1 MADGAIQPHIHDCI
15 VNVQEGQHTYRYR
28 VFFKRH
34 RRLRFNQSSPLRAG
48 RNTLRGD
55 IVVMRMGTLHPR
67 PVINMRAR
75 DSAISDFM
83 IPR

>member
-34 RRLRFNQSSPLRAG
+34 RRLRFNWSLPLRAG
-48 RNTLRGD
+48 RDTLRGD

-75 DSAISDFM
+75 DSAISDYM

>member
-1 MADGAIQPHIHDCI
+1 MADGAIQPRIHGCI
-15 VNVQEGQHTYRYR
+15 VDMQEGQHTYRCR

-34 RRLRFNQSSPLRAG
+34 RHLRFNSSIPLKAG
-48 RNTLRGD
+48 RDTLRGD
-55 IVVMRMGTLHPR
+55 IIVMRMDTLHPR

-75 DSAISDFM
+75 DSAISDYV